1 MTASAAPASPA
12 PLPRAARRRWL
23 QISLRSAL
31 AAMLLV
37 AVPLGLWANSANRQ
51 RRAVEAIRE
60 LGGGAWY
67 DFELDVPPKPLE
79 ASWPVKLLGID
90 YFATVVEVSAP
101 PGFERMEQSL
111 PHWRELPH
119 LKTLHFVNVGV
130 SFNNDPIVTEAER
143 TLPGVHINVAEST
156 PCFEAP

>member
-1 MTASAAPASPA
+1 MKNSAHWF
-12 PLPRAARRRWL
+12 RFG
-23 QISLRSAL
+23 LRTAL

-37 AVPLGLWANSANRQ
+37 TVAIGLWASAANRQ

-67 DFELDVPPKPLE
+67 DFELDVPPKPLG
-79 ASWPVKLLGID
+79 AFWPANVLGID

-101 PGFERMEQSL
+101 PGREQIEQSL
-111 PHWRELPH
+111 PHWRQLPH

-130 SFNNDPIVTEAER
+130 SLYNDPLVAEAER
-143 TLPGVHINVAEST
+143 ALPGVHLNVAESC
-156 PCFEAP
+156 PP